1 MSFVPS
7 TCTGTPTGC
16 GCGSPSPFAMPSKTS
31 MEWALANPVLCAGA
45 TAYESDTGKWKIGD
59 GTSTYMDLPYQA
71 EPGVA
76 GPQGET
82 GPAGPAGAV
91 GPAAPLYS
99 LVIGSVTTGPVPL
112 ATITGTPP
120 TQTLNLVLP
129 SSGGG
134 GTDTL
139 TFVSS
144 PSDQSVYVGDDVSL
158 YANAQS
164 TETPIVYM
172 WQMTTDGGA
181 NWTDVSPG
189 QSLKFKAVLADNGKT
204 YRCKATTATLGP
216 VYSLLADLTVLASI
230 PGSTWRAASQ
240 KAPVRIGYADTL
252 FSGYGGAMS
261 NDNGITWQD
270 STVALN
276 NTPAYGNGTWSG
288 IRHLY
293 NSNYTPPVNQAIP
306 HTSPDGANW
315 TPQTALLYRMGTAV
329 AFVGTPSNANAVPGV
344 QPMSFLNGKF
354 FGFLGTMAQR
364 SPNNVIPI
372 YSSDGD
378 NWQAGVTSGLAF
390 VDGWN
395 GATAQADLCEVR
407 GIANSAT
414 MSVAVGRGLRGNLAT
429 SPVTTNKCIRAA
441 DPKGWVGTTLPFA
454 ALWNGIAYG
463 NGRFVAV
470 CDGANAVTSTD
481 GVNWAVIRMPATLN
495 WTGIAYGNGT
505 WVAVGGPSSISAISA
520 DGINWTKVTLPV
532 SATWTS
538 VAYGNGQFLMT
549 STTGVSLYSK

>member
-16 GCGSPSPFAMPSKTS
+16 GCGSPSPFAMPAKTS
-31 MEWALANPVLCAGA
+31 IEWAMSNPILSMGA
-45 TAYESDTGKWKIGD
+45 TAYESDTGKWKIGNGVD
-59 GTSTYMDLPYQA
+59 AYVDLPYQA

-76 GPQGET
+76 GPPGPA

-164 TETPIVYM
+164 TETPIAYM

-181 NWTDVSPG
+181 NWTDVAPG

-204 YRCKATTATLGP
+204 YRCKASTATLGP
-216 VYSLLADLTVLASI
+216 AYSLLSELTVQPSVI
-230 PGSTWRAASQ
+230 GSTWRDASNAAPPLIKFYDGQ
-240 KAPVRIGYADTL
+240 FA
-252 FSGYGGAMS
+252 GYGGRMS
-261 NDNGITWQD
+261 ADG
-270 STVALN
+270 L
-276 NTPAYGNGTWSG
+276 TWSG
-288 IRHLY
+288 IDTLDTVPSFGSGTWTGIDMARY
-293 NSNYTPPVNQAIP
+293 GEATPC
-306 HTSPDGANW
+306 TSPDGINW
-315 TPQTALLYRMGTAV
+315 TPRDAIQTNYWGSRFVWPLGWVCYSFGKTQGSPTA
-329 AFVGTPSNANAVPGV
+329 G
-344 QPMSFLNGKF
+344 
-354 FGFLGTMAQR
+354 
-364 SPNNVIPI
+364 NVIP
-372 YSSDGD
+372 YWSADGGAT
-378 NWQAGVTSGLAF
+378 WQKGVTSGLASTEGPSGSAYDLAY
-390 VDGWN
+390 VN
-395 GATAQADLCEVR
+395 GAASSITL
-407 GIANSAT
+407 
-414 MSVAVGRGLRGNLAT
+414 SVAVGSGFFRNSTSTTLRY
-429 SPVTTNKCIRAA
+429 TTNKCIRAA
-441 DPKGWVGTTLPFA
+441 DPKGWVGTTLPFTA
-454 ALWNGIAYG
+454 VWNDVAYA

-470 CDGANAVTSTD
+470 CDGPNAATSTD
-481 GVNWAVIRMPATLN
+481 GINWTVIRMPATLN
-495 WTGIAYGNGT
+495 WTGIAFGNGT

-520 DGINWTKVTLPV
+520 DGINWTKVTLPK
-532 SATWTS
+532 SANWTS

-549 STTGVSLYSK
+549 SSTGVSLYSK

>member
-1 MSFVPS
+1 M
-7 TCTGTPTGC
+7 
-16 GCGSPSPFAMPSKTS
+16 
-31 MEWALANPVLCAGA
+31 GA

-59 GTSTYMDLPYQA
+59 GISTYMELGYQA

-76 GPQGET
+76 GPVGPQG
-82 GPAGPAGAV
+82 PSGPAGAV
-91 GPAAPLYS
+91 GPAAEPYS
-99 LVIGSVTTGPVPL
+99 LVIGSVTTGPVPM

-120 TQTLNLVLP
+120 NQTLNLVLP
-129 SSGGG
+129 STGGG

-144 PSDQSVYVGDDVSL
+144 PADKNAYVGDEVTL

-172 WQMTTDGGA
+172 WEVTTDGT

-189 QSLKFKAVLADNGKT
+189 QSLKFTAALADNGKT

-216 VYSLLADLTVLASI
+216 VYSLLSDLTVLPSI
-230 PGSTWRAASQ
+230 PGSTWRAASL
-240 KAPVRIGYADTL
+240 KAPARLGHGDSL
-252 FSGYGGAMS
+252 FSGYGGS
-261 NDNGITWQD
+261 TSDDNGITWRG
-270 STVALN
+270 SSVELN
-276 NTPAYGNGTWSG
+276 NTPTYGNGTWAG
-288 IRHLY
+288 IQHLY
-293 NSNYTPPVNQAIP
+293 NANYSPPINKAIP
-306 HTSPDGANW
+306 HTSPDGINW
-315 TPQTALLYRMGTAV
+315 SPQTALTYRLGTAV
-329 AFVGTPSNANAVPGV
+329 AFVGTPTNAGAVPGV

-354 FGFLGTMAQR
+354 FGFLGTMGQR
-364 SPNNVIPI
+364 SPQNVIPI

-378 NWQAGVTSGLAF
+378 NWAAGVTSGLTF

-395 GATAQADLCEVR
+395 GATAYADLCEVR

-414 MSVAVGRGLRGNLAT
+414 LSVAVGRGLRGNLTT

-463 NGRFVAV
+463 NGRFTAV
-470 CDGANAVTSTD
+470 CDGAYAVSSTD
-481 GVNWAVIRMPATLN
+481 GLNWTVIRMPSTLN
-495 WTGIAYGNGT
+495 WTSIAYGNGT
-505 WVAVGGPSSISAISA
+505 WVAVGGPSAVSAISS
-520 DGINWTKVTLPV
+520 DGLTWTKVTLPV

-538 VAYGNGQFLMT
+538 VTYGNGRFLMS